1 MRLNIIRLS
10 RRERVAAASIA
21 VLAIAAGI
29 AYAAIPGSGGVINAC
44 YLKLNGQ
51 LRVIDTQAGQ
61 SCLLSEVSLK
71 FNQTGPQGIQG
82 IQGIPGMQGIQGI
95 QGIPGI
101 PGIPGTNG
109 IDGTSAAYTAHG
121 TNPLSVSVPAGNYV
135 VLGQVTL
142 RNQDGDPQNA
152 VCTLQGQTVLDQVV
166 GANDTG
172 GESNYDT
179 VPINATAALASP
191 GNITIACGGFAIG
204 AQNTRLTVIR
214 VSTIN

>member
-1 MRLNIIRLS
+1 MRRKIIRLS
-10 RRERVAAASIA
+10 RRELVAAASIA
-21 VLAIAAGI
+21 FLAIAAGI

-44 YLKLNGQ
+44 YQKLNGQ
-51 LRVIDTQAGQ
+51 LRVIDIQAGQ
-61 SCLLSEVSLK
+61 SCLLSEVSLT
-71 FNQTGPQGIQG
+71 FNQTGP
-82 IQGIPGMQGIQGI
+82 QGIQGI

-109 IDGTSAAYTAHG
+109 TNGTNGINGTSAAYTAHG

-179 VPINATAALASP
+179 VPINATASLASP

-214 VSTIN
+214 VNTIN